1 MDGELN
7 VAAGLSFFVDGYQT
21 VETLVF
27 GQSFFDFQFVDRSSF
42 VGRDTD
48 PLARFDLDPFFQPV
62 G

>member
-21 VETLVF
+21 VVTLVF
-27 GQSFFDFQFVDRSSF
+27 RQSFFDFQF

-48 PLARFDLDPFFQPV
+48 PLAPFDLIPSFNLLDNALV
-62 G
+62 

>member
-21 VETLVF
+21 VVTLVF
-27 GQSFFDFQFVDRSSF
+27 RQSFFDFQFV
-42 VGRDTD
+42 GREYTD